1 MAKARSWWSIARQ
14 MVEEYVKDD
23 GPFLA
28 AGIAFHALF
37 SLFPLALIAVSVL
50 GYLLPPDL
58 KASSY
63 TLEMARYYLPPNVLT
78 YIEATLTQMGEDR
91 GKLGAFG
98 LLILLW
104 SGRHLF
110 RALELGLHRAW
121 ELPRNRNLVT
131 GNLIAILV
139 LMLCALIT
147 FGVALLS
154 GFLSSLEVIMAHWK
168 LPQLAGMTLDQA
180 QFWAFIHH
188 WLVTPLAT
196 LLVFLLLYVILPS
209 RQVPVAHALPG
220 AIFAAIAWKIA
231 TWIYLTFIIKLLQ
244 LNPIYGSI
252 WSLAGLMIWLYLGAV
267 VFLMGAELVHVLYL
281 DDVAQAPKKRPR
293 LRKKPRPPAPD
304 LPPPAPRARRSS

>member
-1 MAKARSWWSIARQ
+1 MKKARSWWGIGRE
-14 MVEEYVKDD
+14 MVQEYLKDD

-50 GYLLPPDL
+50 SYLLPAHL

-63 TLEMARYYLPPNVLT
+63 TLEMAHYYLPPNVLT

-121 ELPRNRNLVT
+121 QLPRNRNLVT

-147 FGVALLS
+147 FAVSLLS
-154 GFLSSLEVIMAHWK
+154 GVLSSVEAIMAHWEVPR
-168 LPQLAGMTLDQA
+168 LGGLTLDQA

-209 RQVPVAHALPG
+209 RQVPLAHALPG
-220 AIFAAIAWKIA
+220 AIFATVAWKLA
-231 TWIYLTFIIKLLQ
+231 TWLYLTFIIRLLQ

-267 VFLMGAELVHVLYL
+267 VFLMGAELVHVLYR
-281 DDVAQAPKKRPR
+281 DEVAQRPKKKRI
-293 LRKKPRPPAPD
+293 KKRARPPLPD
-304 LPPPAPRARRSS
+304 LPPPRSPRSS